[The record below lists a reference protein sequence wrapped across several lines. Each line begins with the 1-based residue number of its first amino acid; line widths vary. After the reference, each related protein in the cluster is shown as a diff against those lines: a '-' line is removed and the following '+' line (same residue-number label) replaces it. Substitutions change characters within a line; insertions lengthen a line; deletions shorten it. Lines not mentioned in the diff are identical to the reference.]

1 MSSLLDFI
9 GQLLGSSAPTL
20 LACIA
25 LVAGGAFFYFK
36 VLPDMEELKEFRKRE
51 AEGSLQDSSAM
62 TASIDDLRKLV
73 AKMLE
78 DNPDSNSA
86 KVLSDVLRNTHEL
99 ERSLNALGRD
109 TQFTTGVIRDL
120 MQSVNDLH
128 TELKLVRQ
136 KLHSISGAIYSTT
149 GAQDENALGDLR
161 SLR

>member
-51 AEGSLQDSSAM
+51 AEGNLDSSAM
-62 TASIDDLRKLV
+62 ATSIDELRKLV
-73 AKMLE
+73 TKMLE

-136 KLHSISGAIYSTT
+136 KLHNISGAIYSTT
-149 GAQDENALGDLR
+149 GAHDENALGDLR